1 MTVQY
6 HVLLLTADAIF
17 GRMLQLELEAW
28 HLSVRLAETITP
40 DVAAAVTVVDLDS
53 ANLPP
58 ESACG
63 YLIGFSRL
71 PALSA
76 DEEARR
82 CSMILRR
89 PFQMSLLRRE
99 VLSQLAGITHT
110 AAEALPTVP
119 QPLLLTEQ
127 GAACGE
133 RAVALSPTERAI
145 LSALLQANG
154 AQLSRAALTAL
165 LGNEV
170 RTGAG
175 GELTVYI
182 CTLRKKLRQL
192 ECQAEIGTV
201 RGVGYRLI
209 FSEKSGNPLTSFS

>member
-1 MTVQY
+1 MTVRY
-6 HVLLLTADAIF
+6 HVLLLTADATF

-28 HLSVRLAETITP
+28 QLSVFLSEAVAP
-40 DVAAAVTVVDLDS
+40 DVTAAVTVVDLDS
-53 ANLPP
+53 AGVPP
-58 ESACG
+58 EPACG

-99 VLSQLAGITHT
+99 VLSQLAGI
-110 AAEALPTVP
+110 ACIGAEAPQALP

-127 GAACGE
+127 GAACG
-133 RAVALSPTERAI
+133 ALTVALSPTERAI
-145 LSALLQANG
+145 LSALLQAHG
-154 AQLSRAALTAL
+154 APVPRAELTAL
-165 LGNEV
+165 LGQEA
-170 RTGAG
+170 RAGAG

-192 ECQAEIGTV
+192 ECQAALCTV

-209 FSEKSGNPLTSFS
+209 SSEKSGKHLTSFS